1 MKSDA
6 RDGDSA
12 AGGSPATPKEAPA
25 SRSPTAFSM
34 STPATVG
41 QPTDNCSRKLWTCSK
56 TPPCPS
62 RVPAAPPDARSIDD
76 VASGQEE
83 QPDRR
88 EQTNRGQ
95 HGIVVARPFGIP
107 VYISPYWFVIAAVF
121 SVIYANDLSSTIS
134 GNTRYIV
141 AAAFVILLYL
151 SVLVHEL
158 AHSVVARGY
167 GLPVRRIVLN
177 PLGGVSEIEREAPT
191 PGREFAVAGAGP
203 ALSLV
208 LAAIGWGLDQL
219 APSGVTGA
227 LIRQLMVANILVGLF
242 TLLPGL
248 PLDGG
253 RMLRAVIWKIT
264 KKPTTATIAAA
275 WVGRGLAIA
284 LLAIPFFSGRLSGG
298 DIVSTLWVV
307 VIAAFMWTGATQS
320 IKATRFRE
328 RLPALQARRLA
339 RKAISVSASTPL
351 AEAIR
356 QADDAGARAIVVVD
370 HDSKPIA
377 IVNEAAVTATP
388 PQRRPWV
395 ETGSMARSIDPSLV
409 LSADLQGMALLDAIR
424 RAPATEYLLVDSP
437 GPGFRVVSTR

>member
-1 MKSDA
+1 
-6 RDGDSA
+6 
-12 AGGSPATPKEAPA
+12 
-25 SRSPTAFSM
+25 
-34 STPATVG
+34 
-41 QPTDNCSRKLWTCSK
+41 
-56 TPPCPS
+56 
-62 RVPAAPPDARSIDD
+62 

-88 EQTNRGQ
+88 EQSNRGQ

-107 VYISPYWFVIAAVF
+107 VYVSPYWFIIAGVF
-121 SVIYANDLSSTIS
+121 IIIYANDLSSSLS
-134 GNTRYIV
+134 GSTRYVV
-141 AAAFVILLYL
+141 AAAFVVLLYV

-158 AHSVVARGY
+158 SHSVVARGY
-167 GLPVRRIVLN
+167 GLPVRRILLY
-177 PLGGVSEIEREAPT
+177 PLGGISEIEREAPT

-203 ALSLV
+203 ALSLA
-208 LAAIGWGLDQL
+208 LGAAGWGLVQL
-219 APSGVTGA
+219 VPYGVTGA
-227 LIRQLMVANILVGLF
+227 VIRQLMVANVLVGLF
-242 TLLPGL
+242 NLLPGL

-275 WVGRGLAIA
+275 WVGRILA
-284 LLAIPFFSGRLSGG
+284 LGVLAIPFFSGSLAGG
-298 DIVSTLWVV
+298 DIVSTLWAV
-307 VIAAFMWTGATQS
+307 VIAGFMWTGASQS

-339 RKAISVSASTPL
+339 RKAISVPAGTPL

-356 QADDAGARAIVVVD
+356 QADEAGARAVVVVD

-377 IVNEAAVTATP
+377 IVNEAAVMATP

-395 ETGSMARSIDPSLV
+395 DAGSMARTIDPGLI

-424 RAPATEYLLVDSP
+424 RAPATEYLLVDST
-437 GPGFRVVSTR
+437 GQVVGVLAARDLDQVFAGV